1 MLLTQILLA
10 LQLLHYYNAAA
21 LPMPPSTHL
30 FKRMER
36 VSEATQEI
44 GTSRGSLRS
53 GFNSDKSLAVG
64 RTLDGKR
71 EGAASLK
78 IWDPEDKFSAGE
90 MLKEDGKGKEI
101 AGGSKSAKY
110 FTTAGGNHIVK
121 VKESWPAL
129 VKEPSSHLLGT
140 GVFRINLKT
149 EDITKLTKI
158 YDHFYQGSKDHSEAA
173 KKFAQF
179 LKGSPLDQKENV
191 EKNVA
196 SSLHDPELAKEKTKA
211 EDKYS
216 AKQLPK
222 ASTSPDEKYFLKG
235 SPVDQKENR
244 GEKMTSFLHDLN
256 IAIEK
261 TKHEGKYLG
270 KQWPQPSTS
279 QAEESYGPKDIGKIG
294 GPPENGIGHGVEQG
308 KKYEGMRFSP
318 TVRYQPAYATS
329 DPDYKNIRIKTKG
342 LVRGTAELAKLR
354 FKGRLGRTINELSA
368 SVEKKLGNT
377 KAKYGGV

>member
-30 FKRMER
+30 VKRMER

-53 GFNSDKSLAVG
+53 SFNSDKSLAVG
-64 RTLDGKR
+64 RTLGGKR

-78 IWDPEDKFSAGE
+78 IWDPEDNFSAGE

-149 EDITKLTKI
+149 EDITKR
-158 YDHFYQGSKDHSEAA
+158 SKDHSEAA
-173 KKFAQF
+173 EKFAQF

-222 ASTSPDEKYFLKG
+222 ASTSPDEKYC
-235 SPVDQKENR
+235 
-244 GEKMTSFLHDLN
+244 
-256 IAIEK
+256 
-261 TKHEGKYLG
+261 

-329 DPDYKNIRIKTKG
+329 DPDC
-342 LVRGTAELAKLR
+342 KLQN
-354 FKGRLGRTINELSA
+354 LL
-368 SVEKKLGNT
+368 
-377 KAKYGGV
+377 